1 MTRATRASPTPR
13 DNHPYAPAPSPD
25 RTLRHRNPPTR
36 PKVPGQNS
44 AHLDAALMTA
54 APHPRKLQSS
64 QHRDRSHPAPSRPT
78 QRSPLRTH
86 TVSGWT
92 FGHRNPPKPPES
104 PGQNSAHLDA
114 ALMTAAPHRASSNPR
129 NAATRATRTRP
140 SPGDDHPYA
149 STPSPDRTFGHRN
162 PPTRPKAPRPELRP
176 PRRSPH
182 DRPTRASSQPRNAM
196 TGATHTSRPP
206 RDNPP
211 LRTHTIPRPD
221 LRAPHSPKPA
231 RKPSVRTNSARPDA
245 ALLTTA
251 APHPGKPQ
259 SSQRRDRSHPA
270 QRFPLRPTPSYDR
283 TFGHRNPPTRPKA
296 PGQNSAPAAEPKPTR
311 TPSAKGANHEILY

>member
-1 MTRATRASPTPR
+1 MSSPLRQTKPLKTRPKPPFSASTAPQPKRPTASLRPLAVPPPGKGTAHPRRSPHDRPTRASSNPRNAMTRATRASPTPR
-13 DNHPYAPAPSPD
+13 DNHPYAPA
-25 RTLRHRNPPTR
+25 
-36 PKVPGQNS
+36 
-44 AHLDAALMTA
+44 
-54 APHPRKLQSS
+54 
-64 QHRDRSHPAPSRPT
+64 
-78 QRSPLRTH
+78 
-86 TVSGWT
+86 
-92 FGHRNPPKPPES
+92 
-104 PGQNSAHLDA
+104 
-114 ALMTAAPHRASSNPR
+114 
-129 NAATRATRTRP
+129 
-140 SPGDDHPYA
+140 
-149 STPSPDRTFGHRN
+149 PSPDRTFGHRN

-182 DRPTRASSQPRNAM
+182 DRPTRASSKPRNAM

-206 RDNPP
+206 RDDPP

-259 SSQRRDRSHPA
+259 SPQRRDRSHPA